1 MNLDSL
7 ITVAGLFVAVYAIIP
22 RVRRLEIS
30 LRFGK
35 FGWAILLIS
44 VASILYLQFYQTFR
58 SLDLTPSLNL
68 SRWSITPSNAS
79 FLIILLMSLTL
90 YVYLRI
96 RRLSRSNIVKFRE
109 YVFELSREK
118 KYSELFSLIE
128 RNINHVARIYNGRFV
143 LSRLQDYLQRHSRD
157 YPDIR
162 SLISELGGA
171 PKEREPMGRDIIHT
185 VLRKC
190 SGLLARVFPTYERE
204 KEVATEIV
212 HEVLINRNTVKA
224 ISEIR
229 PYFALQIFPYEFYEN
244 NEFVD
249 TYLRYLA
256 EDTKSVLY
264 HEVRNNQNLAGRDR
278 YALPKR
284 NRLLNYLFE
293 DCKVAERFGVYK
305 PIGEF
310 VIAHLDE
317 LYSSS
322 LPDPYNEPMGDFF
335 EEGQWD
341 SKLMVGIRFFDIMVT
356 SALYQNIQWHMWL
369 YYFTHFVERIVR
381 NLDPNEKL
389 VDFHAEWPTKYH
401 YALYEITDC
410 LCKWASAVG
419 HLPLDQDNVALET
432 TSAHY
437 ENGNIPKSSML
448 ALGQITKQILVTD
461 ALSDRFKK
469 YIIDIVYRRYFELR
483 KVAATQPY
491 ADALMN
497 SIQCGGFSMGETS
510 YEYAQYLLDAFEEFD
525 RIPYEIH
532 LSDELRRRL
541 QENVD
546 RSQA

>member
-35 FGWAILLIS
+35 VGWAILLIS
-44 VASILYLQFYQTFR
+44 VVSILYLQFYQTFR
-58 SLDLTPSLNL
+58 TLGLTPGLNL
-68 SRWSITPSNAS
+68 SRWSVTPSNAS
-79 FLIILLMSLTL
+79 FLVILLMSLAL

-96 RRLSRSNIVKFRE
+96 RRLSRSNVFKFRE

-118 KYSELFSLIE
+118 KYFELFSLIE
-128 RNINHVARIYNGRFV
+128 GNINQVSRLYNGSYA
-143 LSRLQDYLQRHSRD
+143 LSKLQAYFKRHSRD
-157 YPDIR
+157 YRDIQ
-162 SLISELGGA
+162 SLIHELSGSPKKSES
-171 PKEREPMGRDIIHT
+171 KVRDLIHKFRRFSCKFFSRI
-185 VLRKC
+185 L
-190 SGLLARVFPTYERE
+190 PTYERE
-204 KEVATEIV
+204 KEAATEIV
-212 HEVLINRNTVKA
+212 HEILINRNTVKA

-229 PYFALQIFPYEFYEN
+229 PYFALKIFSYEFYEN

-264 HEVRNNQNLAGRDR
+264 HEVRNNQNLAYRDS

-284 NRLLNYLFE
+284 NRLLNFLFE
-293 DCKVAERFGVYK
+293 DCKVAERYGVYK

-317 LYSSS
+317 LYSSPS
-322 LPDPYNEPMGDFF
+322 PDPYNEPMGDFF

-341 SKLMVGIRFFDIMVT
+341 SKLLVGIRFFDIMVT

-369 YYFTHFVERIVR
+369 YYFTHFVERILR

-389 VDFHAEWPTKYH
+389 VDYYAEWPTKYH
-401 YALYEITDC
+401 YAIYEITSC
-410 LCKWASAVG
+410 LCRWASAVD
-419 HLPLDQDNVALET
+419 HLPLDQDNVVLET
-432 TSAHY
+432 TSAQH

-448 ALGQITKQILVTD
+448 ALGQVVKQILVTD

-469 YIIDIVYRRYFELR
+469 YIMDIVFRRYFELR
-483 KVAATQPY
+483 KAAATKPY

-497 SIQCGGFSMGETS
+497 SIECGGFSMGALP
-510 YEYAQYLLDAFEEFD
+510 YEYAQYLLDLFEEFD
-525 RIPYEIH
+525 RIPYEID
-532 LSDELRRRL
+532 LSDELRQRL
-541 QENVD
+541 QENVN
-546 RSQA
+546 RS